1 MAFSVPGQG
10 AYSPAPLTPGRV
22 ASGAG
27 SDHGQGIEG
36 ARDEEARSGAQG
48 SHKGQLQVIYPL
60 CLTFILFIMNFFH
73 FRRVSCEK
81 RRDEAAA
88 AAREKELDALAREAR
103 LEALRRFTRRRMGL
117 GMRLDVCEYR
127 VRDFDIYIYIVQY
140 LRVTFELWGSN
151 LRVYDLRKA
160 YFT

>member
-1 MAFSVPGQG
+1 MAFSVQGQG
-10 AYSPAPLTPGRV
+10 AHSPAPLTPGRL

-36 ARDEEARSGAQG
+36 ARDEEARGGAQG

-60 CLTFILFIMNFFH
+60 CLIFILFIMNFFFH

-117 GMRLDVCEYR
+117 GMRWDVCEYR
-127 VRDFDIYIYIVQY
+127 VRDFDIYIYRVQY
-140 LRVTFELWGSN
+140 LRVIF
-151 LRVYDLRKA
+151 
-160 YFT
+160 